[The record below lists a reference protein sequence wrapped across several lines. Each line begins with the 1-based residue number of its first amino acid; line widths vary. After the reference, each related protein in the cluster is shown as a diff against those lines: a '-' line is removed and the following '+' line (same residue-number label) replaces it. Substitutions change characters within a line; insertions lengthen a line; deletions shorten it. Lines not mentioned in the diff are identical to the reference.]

1 MELQWVK
8 EVGFPI
14 AIAIFVLVRLNG
26 KFDRL
31 TTAVYGL
38 ISAIDIVNE
47 RLGYRNASSAA
58 FDRHRLIEEAKAR
71 EEKDR

>member
-14 AIAIFVLVRLNG
+14 AIAAFVLIRLNG

-31 TTAVYGL
+31 SNAVYGL
-38 ISAIDIVNE
+38 ISAIDIMNE
-47 RLGYRNASSAA
+47 RLSATNHNRPPLNREQLVDYYRDKKEGN
-58 FDRHRLIEEAKAR
+58 
-71 EEKDR
+71 